1 MKEQLRLGA
10 GFSSV
15 GVSQPC
21 FSQENRSMLFLG
33 IDQHARPLTVS
44 LRDQSGDVLNERSHH
59 CHRRSVRLQ

>member
-1 MKEQLRLGA
+1 
-10 GFSSV
+10 
-15 GVSQPC
+15 
-21 FSQENRSMLFLG
+21 MLFLG